1 MPFCTEDEEQPS
13 SPTTS
18 GRGQTASQQ
27 QMDMGIYLHYNPL
40 SQPDARKSFLSWSV
54 ILGNIVS
61 IPFSSIYLSILK
73 LVSE

>member
-1 MPFCTEDEEQPS
+1 MPFCTKDEEQPS

-40 SQPDARKSFLSWSV
+40 SQP
-54 ILGNIVS
+54 
-61 IPFSSIYLSILK
+61 
-73 LVSE
+73 